1 MSEDGGTPKSGCHE
15 TDVRRRRTISMSWRT
30 GSKMFAEMW
39 PLIQANIADREH
51 RIDFTG
57 RLLELF
63 VHDDMD
69 PFDVEDIHPEVR
81 AAMRRVDIE
90 ISEPDRYQDDDAA

>member
-1 MSEDGGTPKSGCHE
+1 
-15 TDVRRRRTISMSWRT
+15 
-30 GSKMFAEMW
+30 MFAEMW
-39 PLIQANIADREH
+39 PLIQANIPDREQ

-63 VHDDMD
+63 VDEDMD
-69 PFDVEDIHPEVR
+69 PFDVEDIHPEIR

-90 ISEPDRYQDDDAA
+90 ISEPDRYKDDEDTNRTPHRTAASRSCSNRRASSALRSAATEDG

>member
-1 MSEDGGTPKSGCHE
+1 
-15 TDVRRRRTISMSWRT
+15 MSWRT
-30 GSKMFAEMW
+30 GSKIFAEMW
-39 PLIQANIADREH
+39 PLIEANIPDREH

-63 VHDDMD
+63 VRDDMD
-69 PFDVEDIHPEVR
+69 PFDVEDIHPDIR

-90 ISEPDRYQDDDAA
+90 ISEPDRYKDDPDAS

>member
-1 MSEDGGTPKSGCHE
+1 
-15 TDVRRRRTISMSWRT
+15 MSWRT

-39 PLIQANIADREH
+39 PLIEANMPDREH

-63 VHDDMD
+63 VRDDMD
-69 PFDVEDIHPEVR
+69 PFDVEDIHPDIR
-81 AAMRRVDIE
+81 AAMRQVDIE
-90 ISEPDRYQDDDAA
+90 LQEPERYKDDPDA